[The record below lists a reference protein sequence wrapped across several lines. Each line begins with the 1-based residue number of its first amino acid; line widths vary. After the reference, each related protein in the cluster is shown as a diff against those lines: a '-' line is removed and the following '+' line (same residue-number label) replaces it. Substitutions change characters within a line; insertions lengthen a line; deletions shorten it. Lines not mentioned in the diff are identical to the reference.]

1 MTDFAQMRRMM
12 VDNQLRTYD
21 VTSQSLLTAM
31 ADVPREKFVPAAER
45 ALAYTDRCIPL
56 AEAGE
61 GHGRELMTPMSF
73 ARLVQAARIERGER
87 VLVVAAGTG
96 YGAAVAAR
104 LGGSVV
110 ALEAD
115 AALRARAEL
124 LLKDIAG
131 DDVRVVAGD
140 HAAGHAAG
148 APYDVIIVEGAF
160 EVEPSKLLDQLA
172 EGGRLV
178 GVRGAGQ
185 AAAAVVLRR
194 SGDDVGEVFVAN
206 AAAPVLPE
214 FRRVPTFVF

>member
-21 VTSQSLLTAM
+21 VTSQSVLTAM

-56 AEAGE
+56 MEAGD

-73 ARLVQAARIERGER
+73 ARLVQAARIESGER
-87 VLVVAAGTG
+87 VLVVAAGSG

-104 LGGSVV
+104 LAGSVV
-110 ALEAD
+110 ALESD
-115 AALRARAEL
+115 PVLRARAESGL
-124 LLKDIAG
+124 ADVAAG
-131 DDVRVVAGD
+131 NVTVVGGD
-140 HAAGHAAG
+140 HAAGYAAG

-160 EVEPSKLLDQLA
+160 ETEPSKLLDQLA

-178 GVRGAGQ
+178 GIRGAGQ

-194 SGDDVGEVFVAN
+194 SGDDVGEVFVTN
-206 AAAPVLPE
+206 AAAPVLAE
-214 FRRVPTFVF
+214 FRRAPSFVF